1 MDAYIRAVIFL
12 SRVAGV
18 FAAVLIGLAVFVIC
32 EMVIERYFLN
42 VPTIWQIDVVTYRI
56 VAATFVGSAYVLM
69 TRGHV
74 NVEILPLYL
83 GPRARY
89 LARAVHHR
97 AGARPS
103 AWCCSFSARSIGI
116 RPGTEGW
123 HSNTVWRARLW
134 IPYLSMPIGLGLL
147 VLQYI
152 AELLCL
158 VTGRAL
164 PFGLK
169 PKEDAR
175 GVRARPGQASLGRR
189 AVSPTTSRVHSSSS
203 STLLMLLSGIPVAF
217 GLGAISIIF
226 LLIFHGIDSMH
237 VVAETF
243 WSGLDEF
250 TLVAIPMFVMMGA
263 AIGSSPAGKDL
274 YEALDRWLYRLP
286 GGLVISN
293 LGACAIF
300 AALTGSS
307 PACCA
312 AIGKM
317 GIPEMRRRGYPD
329 DVATGSICAG
339 GTLGIL
345 IPPSITFI
353 LYGIATET
361 SIGRL
366 FLAGVM
372 PGLMLTGLFMVWTI
386 FIIWKRGFR
395 SHAIDFRYSWK
406 EKFQS
411 IPKIAPFLLIIF
423 GVMYSLYGGVAT
435 PSEAAGVGAALCLI
449 LAVLIYRL
457 WKVEQIWHILR
468 DTMRESVMILTI
480 IAAAVLFGYMLTS
493 LYLTQTLA
501 QAIADAHF
509 NRWVLMGMI
518 NLFLLV
524 CGFFIPPAAIIL
536 MTSPILLPIITAAG
550 LRSGLVRRHP
560 DHQHGNRPDPSAG
573 RPQHLHRQCHRARRA
588 GHHGHVGNAA
598 LRHLYD
604 VGDRDLVLSFP
615 KSPHGCRTI

>member
-1 MDAYIRAVIFL
+1 M
-12 SRVAGV
+12 
-18 FAAVLIGLAVFVIC
+18 
-32 EMVIERYFLN
+32 
-42 VPTIWQIDVVTYRI
+42 
-56 VAATFVGSAYVLM
+56 
-69 TRGHV
+69 
-74 NVEILPLYL
+74 
-83 GPRARY
+83 
-89 LARAVHHR
+89 
-97 AGARPS
+97 
-103 AWCCSFSARSIGI
+103 
-116 RPGTEGW
+116 
-123 HSNTVWRARLW
+123 
-134 IPYLSMPIGLGLL
+134 
-147 VLQYI
+147 
-152 AELLCL
+152 
-158 VTGRAL
+158 
-164 PFGLK
+164 
-169 PKEDAR
+169 
-175 GVRARPGQASLGRR
+175 
-189 AVSPTTSRVHSSSS
+189 SPTTEGLIVLIV
-203 STLLMLLSGIPVAF
+203 TLLILLSGIPVAF
-217 GLGAISIIF
+217 GLGAISIVF
-226 LLIFHGIDSMH
+226 LLFFQGFASMH

-243 WSGLDEF
+243 LSGLDEF

-293 LGACAIF
+293 LGACALF

-366 FLAGVM
+366 FLAGVL
-372 PGLMLTGLFMVWTI
+372 PGIMLTLFFMIWTL

-395 SHAIDFRYSWK
+395 AHAPEFRYSWR

-411 IPKIAPFLLIIF
+411 IPKITPFIIIIL
-423 GVMYSLYGGVAT
+423 GVMYVLYGGVAT
-435 PSEAAGVGAALCLI
+435 PSEAAGVGAALCVI
-449 LAVLIYRL
+449 LAVLIYRMFSPKD
-457 WKVEQIWHILR
+457 WWQILR
-468 DTMRESVMILTI
+468 DTTRESVMILMI

-501 QAIADAHF
+501 QAIAAMHV
-509 NRWVLMGMI
+509 NKWVLMLLI
-518 NLFLLV
+518 NIFLLV

-550 LRSGLVRRHP
+550 FDPVWFGVILTINMEIGLIHPPVGLNLYIVNAIAPDVPVAKVMWGTLPYVACMMLAIVILCFFPQIATWLP
-560 DHQHGNRPDPSAG
+560 DHLMGAG
-573 RPQHLHRQCHRARRA
+573 
-588 GHHGHVGNAA
+588 
-598 LRHLYD
+598 
-604 VGDRDLVLSFP
+604 
-615 KSPHGCRTI
+615 K

>member
-1 MDAYIRAVIFL
+1 MTAT
-12 SRVAGV
+12 SQGV
-18 FAAVLIGLAVFVIC
+18 VVL
-32 EMVIERYFLN
+32 
-42 VPTIWQIDVVTYRI
+42 VV
-56 VAATFVGSAYVLM
+56 
-69 TRGHV
+69 
-74 NVEILPLYL
+74 
-83 GPRARY
+83 
-89 LARAVHHR
+89 
-97 AGARPS
+97 
-103 AWCCSFSARSIGI
+103 
-116 RPGTEGW
+116 
-123 HSNTVWRARLW
+123 
-134 IPYLSMPIGLGLL
+134 
-147 VLQYI
+147 
-152 AELLCL
+152 
-158 VTGRAL
+158 
-164 PFGLK
+164 
-169 PKEDAR
+169 
-175 GVRARPGQASLGRR
+175 
-189 AVSPTTSRVHSSSS
+189 
-203 STLLMLLSGIPVAF
+203 TLLMLLSGIPVAF
-217 GLGAISIIF
+217 GLGAISIVF
-226 LLIFHGIDSMH
+226 LLLFQGIDALH

-372 PGLMLTGLFMVWTI
+372 PGLMLTGLFMLWTL

-395 SHAIDFRYSWK
+395 AHAPGFRYSWSQK
-406 EKFQS
+406 LTS
-411 IPKIAPFLLIIF
+411 IPKIAPFLAIIA
-423 GVMYSLYGGVAT
+423 GVMYVLYGGIAT
-435 PSEAAGVGAALCLI
+435 PSEAAGVGAALCVV
-449 LAVLIYRL
+449 LAVVIYRM
-457 WKVEQIWHILR
+457 WKPGQWWIILR
-468 DTMRESVMILTI
+468 DTTRESVMILMI
-480 IAAAVLFGYMLTS
+480 IAAAVLFGYVLTS

-501 QAIADAHF
+501 QAIADAHL
-509 NRWVLMGMI
+509 NRWALMGMI

-536 MTSPILLPIITAAG
+536 MTAPILYPIISAAG
-550 LRSGLVRRHP
+550 FDPVWFGVILTINMEVGLIHP
-560 DHQHGNRPDPSAG
+560 PVGLNIYIVNAIAPDVPVTRVMWGTIPYVLCMFLAIVILCAFPEIATWLPDRLMG
-573 RPQHLHRQCHRARRA
+573 P
-588 GHHGHVGNAA
+588 GH
-598 LRHLYD
+598 
-604 VGDRDLVLSFP
+604 
-615 KSPHGCRTI
+615 